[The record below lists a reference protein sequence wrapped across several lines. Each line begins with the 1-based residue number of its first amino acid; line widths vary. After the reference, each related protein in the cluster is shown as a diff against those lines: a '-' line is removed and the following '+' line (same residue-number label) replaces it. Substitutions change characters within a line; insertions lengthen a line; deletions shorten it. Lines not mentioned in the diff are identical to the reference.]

1 MSAQAWFDEQHYEVA
16 PGGSLV
22 ARLTV
27 RNLGTTSGSFS
38 ITPLGLPATF
48 ATVTPAVVTLFP
60 NEQASVEVELR
71 PPLSPTTTAGLTSLA
86 VRIVPHENPD
96 FVALAETG
104 IEIAEF
110 IEQRMNIVQP
120 VLRGRRRADFEVTI
134 ENNGNRATSLR
145 LHYLEPTG
153 RTEAAFDPPSLVVE
167 PGTMG
172 LAVVRVRSLS
182 FRRQR
187 TARAIPFRVQAS
199 DMGVTALD
207 VSGTFVHTP
216 LLPERALVSAL
227 GALGALGIVSLLWFA
242 IVKGAVTDTA
252 RDAVRGLV
260 PAESTGSTGTLPP
273 SSGSSGTPTAVA
285 GELISGRLTSTPAPG
300 ETQTAAFTVP
310 EGLELR
316 ITDVVLQNPQL
327 DLGTVSISRDGQVL
341 LAYNLEN
348 VFADAVTSFA
358 TPLAIPAGVDLVV
371 SITCDAVGDPEAET
385 CAAAVTFSGTL
396 VG

>member
-1 MSAQAWFDEQHYEVA
+1 
-16 PGGSLV
+16 
-22 ARLTV
+22 
-27 RNLGTTSGSFS
+27 
-38 ITPLGLPATF
+38 
-48 ATVTPAVVTLFP
+48 
-60 NEQASVEVELR
+60 
-71 PPLSPTTTAGLTSLA
+71 
-86 VRIVPHENPD
+86 
-96 FVALAETG
+96 
-104 IEIAEF
+104 
-110 IEQRMNIVQP
+110 
-120 VLRGRRRADFEVTI
+120 
-134 ENNGNRATSLR
+134 
-145 LHYLEPTG
+145 
-153 RTEAAFDPPSLVVE
+153 SLVVE

-216 LLPERALVSAL
+216 VLPERLLISAL

-273 SSGSSGTPTAVA
+273 SSGSSGAPTAVA

-310 EGLELR
+310 DGVELR

>member
-273 SSGSSGTPTAVA
+273 SSGSSGAQTAVA

>member
-1 MSAQAWFDEQHYEVA
+1 MTAQAWFDEQHYEVA
-16 PGGSLV
+16 PGGSMV

-27 RNLGTTSGSFS
+27 RNLGTASSSFS

-60 NEQASVEVELR
+60 SEQASVDVELR

-104 IEIAEF
+104 IEITEF

-120 VLRGRRRADFEVTI
+120 VLRGRRRADFEVTV
-134 ENNGNRATSLR
+134 ENNGNRAASLR

-187 TARAIPFRVQAS
+187 TARAIPFRIQAS
-199 DMGVTALD
+199 DTGMTALD

-216 LLPERALVSAL
+216 VLPERLLPSLL
-227 GALGALGIVSLLWFA
+227 GAVGALGIVSLLWFA
-242 IVKGAVTDTA
+242 VVKGAVTDAA

-260 PAESTGSTGTLPP
+260 PAASTGGVSTLP
-273 SSGSSGTPTAVA
+273 SSGTTGTPA
-285 GELISGRLTSTPAPG
+285 GTVTGRPTSGRIATTVVPG
-300 ETQTAAFTVP
+300 ESDTVTFAVP
-310 EGLELR
+310 DSSELR
-316 ITDVVLQNPQL
+316 ITDIIVQNPQL
-327 DLGTVSISRDGQVL
+327 DLGTVTISRGDSVL
-341 LAYNLEN
+341 LVYSLEN

-358 TPLAIPAGVDLVV
+358 TPITLTAGEQLSV
-371 SITCDAVGDPEAET
+371 TFACDAVGNPAAES
-385 CAAAVTFSGTL
+385 CAAAVVFSGIE

>member
-1 MSAQAWFDEQHYEVA
+1 MTAQAWFDEQHYEVA
-16 PGGSLV
+16 PGGSMV

-27 RNLGTTSGSFS
+27 RNLGTASSSFS
-38 ITPLGLPATF
+38 ITPLGLPATY

-60 NEQASVEVELR
+60 GEQASVDVELR

-104 IEIAEF
+104 IEITEF

-120 VLRGRRRADFEVTI
+120 VLRGRRRADFEVTV
-134 ENNGNRATSLR
+134 ENNGNRAASLR

-187 TARAIPFRVQAS
+187 TARAIPFRIQAS
-199 DMGVTALD
+199 DTGMTALD

-216 LLPERALVSAL
+216 VLPERLLPSLL
-227 GALGALGIVSLLWFA
+227 GAIGALGIVSLLWFA
-242 IVKGAVTDTA
+242 VVRGAVTDAA

-260 PAESTGSTGTLPP
+260 PAASTGGVSTLP
-273 SSGSSGTPTAVA
+273 SSGSGAAPSGAVI
-285 GELISGRLTSTPAPG
+285 GQPISGRLATTVVPG
-300 ETQTAAFTVP
+300 ESDTVTFATDS
-310 EGLELR
+310 GELR
-316 ITDVVLQNPQL
+316 ITDIIVQNPQL
-327 DLGTVSISRDGQVL
+327 DLGTVTISRDDSVL
-341 LAYNLEN
+341 LVYSLEN
-348 VFADAVTSFA
+348 VFADSVTSFA
-358 TPLAIPAGVDLVV
+358 TPITLTAGEQLSV
-371 SITCDAVGDPEAET
+371 TFACDAVGNPAAES
-385 CAAAVTFSGTL
+385 CAAAVVFSGIQ

>member
-1 MSAQAWFDEQHYEVA
+1 MTAQAWFDEQHYEVA
-16 PGGSLV
+16 PGGSMV

-27 RNLGTTSGSFS
+27 RNLGTASSSFS
-38 ITPLGLPATF
+38 ITPLGLPATY

-60 NEQASVEVELR
+60 GEQASVDVELR

-104 IEIAEF
+104 IEITEF

-120 VLRGRRRADFEVTI
+120 VLRGRRRADFEVTV
-134 ENNGNRATSLR
+134 ENNGNRAASLR

-187 TARAIPFRVQAS
+187 TARAIPFRIQAS
-199 DMGVTALD
+199 DTGMTALD

-216 LLPERALVSAL
+216 VLPERLLPSLL
-227 GALGALGIVSLLWFA
+227 GAIGALGIVSLLWFA
-242 IVKGAVTDTA
+242 VVKGAVTDAA

-260 PAESTGSTGTLPP
+260 PAASTGGVSTLP
-273 SSGSSGTPTAVA
+273 SSGSGAAPSGAVI
-285 GELISGRLTSTPAPG
+285 GQPISGRLATTVVPG
-300 ETQTAAFTVP
+300 ESDTVTFATDS
-310 EGLELR
+310 GELR
-316 ITDVVLQNPQL
+316 ITDIIVQNPQL
-327 DLGTVSISRDGQVL
+327 DLGTVTISRDDSVL
-341 LAYNLEN
+341 LVYSLEN
-348 VFADAVTSFA
+348 VFADSVTSFA
-358 TPLAIPAGVDLVV
+358 TP
-371 SITCDAVGDPEAET
+371 ITLTADEQLSVTFACDAVGNPAAES
-385 CAAAVTFSGTL
+385 CAAAVVFSGIQ

>member
-1 MSAQAWFDEQHYEVA
+1 MTAQAWFDEQHYEVA
-16 PGGSLV
+16 PGGSMV

-27 RNLGTTSGSFS
+27 RNLGTASGSFS

-60 NEQASVEVELR
+60 SEQASVDVELR

-134 ENNGNRATSLR
+134 ENNGNRAASLR

-199 DMGVTALD
+199 DTGVTALD

-216 LLPERALVSAL
+216 LLPERLLLGAL

-242 IVKGAVTDTA
+242 VVKGAVTDTA
-252 RDAVRGLV
+252 REAVRGLV
-260 PAESTGSTGTLPP
+260 PAGSTGGTGTVAP
-273 SSGSSGTPTAVA
+273 SGSSSGAPSVAA
-285 GELISGRLTSTPAPG
+285 GELVSGRLTSTPAPG
-300 ETQTAAFTVP
+300 ETQSASFTVP
-310 EGLELR
+310 DGLELR
-316 ITDVVLQNPQL
+316 ITDIVLQNPQL

-341 LAYNLEN
+341 LAYSLEN

-358 TPLAIPAGVDLVV
+358 TPITIPEGGDLIV
-371 SITCDAVGDPEAET
+371 SITCDAVGDPEAEA

-396 VG
+396 I

>member
-310 EGLELR
+310 DGLELR

>member
-1 MSAQAWFDEQHYEVA
+1 MTAQAWFDEQQYEVA

-38 ITPLGLPATF
+38 ISPLGLPATF

-60 NEQASVEVELR
+60 NEQASVDVELR

-216 LLPERALVSAL
+216 LLPERMLVSAL
-227 GALGALGIVSLLWFA
+227 GALGAIGIVSLLWFA

-273 SSGSSGTPTAVA
+273 SSGSSGAPTAVS
-285 GELISGRLTSTPAPG
+285 GELISGRLTSSPAPG

-310 EGLELR
+310 DGVELR